1 VRVLLVLAVL
11 ALAAAIRFHQVGH
24 DLPLDLEPT
33 NAPALDAFWYLEAAQ
48 GAADGS
54 HVDPVFAYD
63 RPVWVGLARV
73 WFALRGTGIESSH
86 ELSALLGVVGVL
98 GVALA
103 LRASRAGVLGALLLA
118 TSYPFAGLARTPLVY
133 SPLGALLALVFAL
146 HTSERPRARLA
157 AWALLLGLAWGFK
170 GVALVLAPGLV
181 LSDLARASR
190 WRALALAA
198 VAIALALAGL
208 AAIDPELVSWNL
220 ERLRRYGAHG
230 LTPENA
236 AVRLVLAPE
245 LGRLVELAPGLAGLA
260 AVGATRWKRPVV
272 LGAIG
277 WAATVVFGL
286 SLLEWPDSP
295 TTVVHPLRFYALAG
309 PPLAMLAGTGLD
321 ALLSSTPGRRAAP
334 IVAGLVAASV
344 FAHFTRSYVA
354 AAAAPVGLGAA
365 LLVGLVPLP
374 ALHVAPRRLLAV
386 LVLVLVLVLDLR
398 RDLVEMPTSLLDAN
412 LAARR
417 TLGDKAVLAG
427 PYASCLAAGS
437 HLERRRAP
445 FLFGGPRAREGIE
458 LASRE
463 GFTHVALDRQ
473 QDLSARFAE
482 GFAREG
488 EPLTLVLTLRIRN
501 GDVLVYRFHKA
512 GTR

>member
-1 VRVLLVLAVL
+1 VRVFLVLAVL
-11 ALAAAIRFHQVGH
+11 ALAAAVRFHQVGH

-48 GAADGS
+48 GSADGS
-54 HVDPVFAYD
+54 HVDPVVAYD
-63 RPVWVGLARV
+63 RPVWIALARG

-103 LRASRAGVLGALLLA
+103 LRASRAGLLGALLLA

-133 SPLGALLALVFAL
+133 TPLGALLVLVFAL
-146 HTSERPRARLA
+146 HTSERPMARLA

-170 GVALVLAPGLV
+170 GVALVLAPGLA

-190 WRALALAA
+190 WRALAVAG
-198 VAIALALAGL
+198 VAIALALAAL

-220 ERLRRYGAHG
+220 ERLHRYGAQG
-230 LTPENA
+230 LTPGQA

-260 AVGATRWKRPVV
+260 AVGATRWRRPLV

-286 SLLEWPDSP
+286 SLLEWRESA
-295 TTVVHPLRFYALAG
+295 TVAVHPLRFYALAG
-309 PPLAMLAGTGLD
+309 PPLAILAGTGLD
-321 ALLSSTPGRRAAP
+321 ALLSKTPGRRAAP
-334 IVAGLVAASV
+334 IAAGLVAASV
-344 FAHFTRSYVA
+344 FAHFARSYVA

-386 LVLVLVLVLDLR
+386 VVLVLVLVLDLQ
-398 RDLVEMPTSLLDAN
+398 RDLVETPTSLKDAN

-417 TLGDKAVLAG
+417 ALGDNAVLAG
-427 PYASCLAAGS
+427 PYSSCLAAGS
-437 HLERRRAP
+437 RLERRRAP
-445 FLFGGPRAREGIE
+445 RLFGGPHAREGIA
-458 LASRE
+458 LARSE
-463 GFTHVALDRQ
+463 GFTHVALDRD
-473 QDLSARFAE
+473 QDLTAGFAE

-488 EPLTLVLTLRIRN
+488 EPLSLVLTLRIR
-501 GDVLVYRFHKA
+501 DEVVLVYRFHGA